1 MKKSLLVAAVLCLAS
16 LAVSAFDTTAFQL
29 SLWAPRAQLVPPEIA
44 ISGLKINLPYGNNS
58 KVTGLDLGLVSV
70 NREQDSKLDAQV
82 SALQINLWNS
92 TNGKFGGLQVGLVN
106 LADNAAGIQIGL
118 YNSTDNMFRG
128 VHAGLVNISMEV
140 HGLEIGL
147 VNYTEFMTGVQ
158 LGLINIITKSSV
170 PFLPLFNLCF

>member
-1 MKKSLLVAAVLCLAS
+1 MKKSLLTAAVLCLTAIA
-16 LAVSAFDTTAFQL
+16 LSAFDTTAFQL

-58 KVTGLDLGLVSV
+58 KVTGLDIGLVSV

-92 TNGKFGGLQVGLVN
+92 TNGKFGGFQVGLVN
-106 LADNAAGIQIGL
+106 AADSAAGIQIGL
-118 YNSTDNMFRG
+118 FNSTDNIFRG
-128 VHAGLVNISMEV
+128 FTVGLLNTSLEA

-147 VNYTEFMTGVQ
+147 INYTEFLTGVQ
-158 LGLINIITKSSV
+158 IGLVNIATKSSL
-170 PFLPLFNLCF
+170 PFFPIINMCF